1 MNQKSFSR
9 VWKDCLLRDVSLI
22 SSGSSDVISYV
33 FFGLSPKYVHRH
45 MHLQFLNPLDNLS
58 DIGENQIIAWL
69 MMTRKELN
77 EQ

>member
-1 MNQKSFSR
+1 
-9 VWKDCLLRDVSLI
+9 
-22 SSGSSDVISYV
+22 
-33 FFGLSPKYVHRH
+33 